1 MAPLIARTL
10 GRAAVA
16 AAVALT
22 LLVGGGLAIPDPAV
36 GQEATT
42 EPVATRAPTCSD
54 RFPAEGPAGVDL
66 RLGCIVSELVGLYTA
81 SNRGEPP
88 RLSAYVLV
96 LAGGIAA
103 GALLV
108 ALALRLLARRASRRL
123 APVTPAEWW
132 VCPECHSVNATSA
145 SRCYAC
151 GSPPGDGP
159 TMPTEG
165 RDEPRP
171 PMGRAPGP

>member
-1 MAPLIARTL
+1 MALSLL
-10 GRAAVA
+10 G
-16 AAVALT
+16 
-22 LLVGGGLAIPDPAV
+22 GGGLAIPAPMA
-36 GQEATT
+36 GQDTTT
-42 EPVATRAPTCSD
+42 EPTATRAPSCSE

-96 LAGGIAA
+96 LAGGVAA
-103 GALLV
+103 GALRV
-108 ALALRLLARRASRRL
+108 ALALRLLARRASERL

-132 VCPECHSVNATSA
+132 VCPECQSVNATSA

-159 TMPTEG
+159 MLPTEG
-165 RDEPRP
+165 RDEPRSP
-171 PMGRAPGP
+171 LGRAPGA

>member
-1 MAPLIARTL
+1 MAPLIPRAFT
-10 GRAAVA
+10 RAAVA

-22 LLVGGGLAIPDPAV
+22 LLAGGGPAIPDPAV

-42 EPVATRAPTCSD
+42 EPAATRAPNCTD

-81 SNRGEPP
+81 SDRGEPP

-96 LAGGIAA
+96 LAGGVVV
-103 GALLV
+103 GVLLV
-108 ALALRLLARRASRRL
+108 AFALRLLARRAGRRL

-151 GSPPGDGP
+151 GSLPGDGP
-159 TMPTEG
+159 TMPTAG
-165 RDEPRP
+165 RDGPGSP
-171 PMGRAPGP
+171 SGRAPGT

>member
-1 MAPLIARTL
+1 MALSLL
-10 GRAAVA
+10 G
-16 AAVALT
+16 
-22 LLVGGGLAIPDPAV
+22 GGGLAIADRAA
-36 GQEATT
+36 GQDATT
-42 EPVATRAPTCSD
+42 EPAATRAPTCSD

-96 LAGGIAA
+96 LAGGVAG

-132 VCPECHSVNATSA
+132 VCPECRSVNATSA

-165 RDEPRP
+165 RDEPRSP
-171 PMGRAPGP
+171 SGPAPGA